1 MPEMSCAADPARIA
15 RMARRDELSL
25 VLTLAA
31 NAPCVVRN
39 TDAATAILAETDV
52 EFLHVSGDL
61 HRTR

>member
-1 MPEMSCAADPARIA
+1 MLKKILVRCDGMSRRAPEAWRL
-15 RMARRDELSL
+15 RR

-31 NAPCVVRN
+31 NAPSLVRN
-39 TDAATAILAETDV
+39 AKAATAILAETDV